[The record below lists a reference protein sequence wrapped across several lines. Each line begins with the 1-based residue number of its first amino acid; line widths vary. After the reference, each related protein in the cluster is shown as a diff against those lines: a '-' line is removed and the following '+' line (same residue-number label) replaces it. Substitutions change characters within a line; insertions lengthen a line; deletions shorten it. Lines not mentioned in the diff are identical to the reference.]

1 MSHGPG
7 AGTGRDAI
15 SGPRSPSPS
24 RPQTGDRP
32 KTSAGGRLVP
42 PRVRR
47 RARAELWRRRHVVA
61 ALLVGLATTLVVHRL
76 SPTPEPRDPVVV
88 ASTALP
94 AGTTLTADHLR
105 TVRLPSAVTPEGAPG
120 APDAVVGRT
129 LAVPVTTGTVLGDT
143 LLVDDTSTG
152 PPGTVVAAVRLAE
165 PALLSVLTPGT
176 RVDLLAAT
184 PLHDHGASTS
194 TAAATTL
201 AVRALVLPTPTTP
214 QEDTGFLSGAGG
226 TAPGSSD
233 LLLVAV
239 TPDEATYLANVAGR
253 QAVSAV
259 VVR

>member
-1 MSHGPG
+1 M
-7 AGTGRDAI
+7 
-15 SGPRSPSPS
+15 
-24 RPQTGDRP
+24 
-32 KTSAGGRLVP
+32 
-42 PRVRR
+42 
-47 RARAELWRRRHVVA
+47 A
-61 ALLVGLATTLVVHRL
+61 AVLVGLATTLVVHRL

-105 TVRLPSAVTPEGAPG
+105 TVYLPSAVTPEGSPG
-120 APDAVVGRT
+120 DADAVVGRT
-129 LAVPVTTGTVLGDT
+129 LAVPVTSGTVLGST

-165 PALLSVLTPGT
+165 PALLAVLTPGT
-176 RVDLLAAT
+176 RIDLLAAT
-184 PLHDHGASTS
+184 PVHDHGEGAS

-201 AVRALVLPTPTTP
+201 AVRALVLPTPTSP
-214 QEDTGFLSGAGG
+214 QEETGFLSGAGG
-226 TAPGSSD
+226 TTPGSAD